1 MPLKDLVISWMMN
14 KGIYMEKEFEWKED
28 HRWENQILSVY
39 KDYYSV
45 ELFYDEKGYSVK
57 VYFDDICG
65 NIEMVD
71 YKEFATL
78 EEAMLYSEKRISRK
92 H

>member
-1 MPLKDLVISWMMN
+1 
-14 KGIYMEKEFEWKED
+14 MEKEFEWKED

-39 KDYYSV
+39 KDDYSV
-45 ELFYDEKGYSVK
+45 ELFYDEKVYSVK

-65 NIEMVD
+65 NIAMVD

-78 EEAMLYSEKRISRK
+78 EEAKLYSEKRISRK